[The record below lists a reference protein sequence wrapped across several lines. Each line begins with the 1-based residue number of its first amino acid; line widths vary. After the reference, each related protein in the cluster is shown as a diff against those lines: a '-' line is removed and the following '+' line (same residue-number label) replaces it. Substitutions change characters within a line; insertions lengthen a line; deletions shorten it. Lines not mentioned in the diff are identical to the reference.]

1 MRRRLIY
8 LQRILK
14 RKETALIKK
23 FIKTQMKNPQ
33 KKDWINTVYMNLNEL
48 EILLTLEE
56 IEVMPIATFKKLV
69 KLKIKEKAFIYL
81 INQKEKRNGKGI
93 EINHLKHEMQNYLKS
108 EDMNIKNDERKLILQ
123 LRTKMNFKV
132 KSHFRRMHIDTICDG
147 CRIAESTTEHSL
159 ECQTLLGKNELV
171 TYLPN

>member
-1 MRRRLIY
+1 
-8 LQRILK
+8 
-14 RKETALIKK
+14 
-23 FIKTQMKNPQ
+23 
-33 KKDWINTVYMNLNEL
+33 MNLNEL
-48 EILLTLEE
+48 EILLTFEE

-108 EDMNIKNDERKLILQ
+108 EDMNINNDERKLILQ
-123 LRTKMNFKV
+123 LRTKINFKV

-171 TYLPN
+171 TYLPNYPDLYRNDENEQVYIVRIFRENMKRLPEVI